1 MEKVLDAGAFGQVCR
16 CFDLRDGGK
25 LVALKISSDASKDTL
40 NARVEARLLK
50 LILDKKGDANNLVKM
65 LDNFPF
71 RQFYV
76 IVFEALDIN
85 LYRYIKA
92 P

>member
-1 MEKVLDAGAFGQVCR
+1 M
-16 CFDLRDGGK
+16 
-25 LVALKISSDASKDTL
+25 
-40 NARVEARLLK
+40 LK